1 MINFETVIWIDNFD
15 PITRKISYTSQRILN
30 QRVDYKKDFPEII
43 ETYTPTKGDRL
54 WFYPG
59 CDIPRFKV
67 KQFCQKYD
75 VAVVKYTEKSNIR
88 FISPRVIDE
97 LIIDSYTYQLP
108 KEYFLNWLST
118 VMCNDYIQLEQ
129 DIIKSSGS
137 IVCMNYSVKDSFCE
151 QKNFSRKLLFSGQQG
166 SYYDHIC
173 YIKDE
178 DCYKQIVNI
187 SNDKG
192 LYHQDGM
199 LSLLNTGT
207 IMNEDMY
214 RETAKLFESSDN
226 TNTVLAMEAMA
237 NCDFQKSA
245 VYLLLLIRE
254 NSTKIYNSS
263 NRNHVNFKSLLRYF
277 NITAYTLT
285 RLSVDDLLNSLR
297 AQKLLSLTNLN
308 MLMPLI
314 METVK
319 EKGDMQYIKV
329 KDVEL
334 SNEALTSIAENILEP
349 LEIPTPEPTQD
360 LQPDLSTIP
369 ATLDT
374 APGAF
379 K

>member
-1 MINFETVIWIDNFD
+1 M
-15 PITRKISYTSQRILN
+15 
-30 QRVDYKKDFPEII
+30 
-43 ETYTPTKGDRL
+43 
-54 WFYPG
+54 
-59 CDIPRFKV
+59 
-67 KQFCQKYD
+67 
-75 VAVVKYTEKSNIR
+75 
-88 FISPRVIDE
+88 
-97 LIIDSYTYQLP
+97 
-108 KEYFLNWLST
+108 
-118 VMCNDYIQLEQ
+118 
-129 DIIKSSGS
+129 
-137 IVCMNYSVKDSFCE
+137 
-151 QKNFSRKLLFSGQQG
+151 
-166 SYYDHIC
+166 
-173 YIKDE
+173 
-178 DCYKQIVNI
+178 
-187 SNDKG
+187 
-192 LYHQDGM
+192 YHQDGM

-319 EKGDMQYIKV
+319 EKGDMQHIKV